1 MTRTSDVMLPDF
13 VQGIGPEFQQGLRG
27 LTWEGRP
34 PKQPRLLKSWAQ
46 STSCCS
52 EKRVIMPVLMA
63 FTASMA
69 PTVEKVQQLPHL
81 PCHAQRF
88 WTLSLLWLFP
98 APPRTVCTAT
108 PRRKDTLFPFL
119 LHMPRTPHNSSQRV
133 HSSRGASK
141 ASVPQRWLVPL
152 GKP

>member
-98 APPRTVCTAT
+98 APPAPYALQHLEGKIHCFLSSSTCPAPHTTQANVCTLAEAL
-108 PRRKDTLFPFL
+108 PRLQCL
-119 LHMPRTPHNSSQRV
+119 
-133 HSSRGASK
+133 
-141 ASVPQRWLVPL
+141 SVGWCH
-152 GKP
+152 

>member
-1 MTRTSDVMLPDF
+1 VEFIGFCLGYWAEIYRIF
-13 VQGIGPEFQQGLRG
+13 VWGIGLEFQQGLRG

-52 EKRVIMPVLMA
+52 ENRVIMPVLMA

-81 PCHAQRF
+81 PCHQKRL
-88 WTLSLLWLFP
+88 LSAGLAISAAP
-98 APPRTVCTAT
+98 APYALRNT
-108 PRRKDTLFPFL
+108 
-119 LHMPRTPHNSSQRV
+119 
-133 HSSRGASK
+133 SK
-141 ASVPQRWLVPL
+141 
-152 GKP
+152 